1 MRPRTTSIE
10 PSVQNGHRGGR
21 GGPSRRPIGEGG
33 GGKVGCCVSTLVIS
47 LVVIGGA
54 ISAVSTMVVRGIPQ
68 PAMDLAT
75 RRRARKPAAARVESP
90 EPPVAVT
97 QDAPIPK
104 PVAIETAAAVEV
116 ALPVEVEP
124 PAAVVAEVPAPAAVE
139 GPVPTVVPAALPPP
153 APLVEPA
160 WTPVP
165 PPLLEPRGEP
175 VRETWL
181 ARIRSAV
188 ALVGVVAVLGVAA
201 AVGVGGLVLAI
212 ILLLR
217 QAVG

>member
-1 MRPRTTSIE
+1 MRPRTTSVE

-75 RRRARKPAAARVESP
+75 RRRARKPAAARVKSP

-97 QDAPIPK
+97 QDTPIPKPVAVTQDAPISK

-124 PAAVVAEVPAPAAVE
+124 PAAVVAEVPAPAA
-139 GPVPTVVPAALPPP
+139 
-153 APLVEPA
+153 
-160 WTPVP
+160 
-165 PPLLEPRGEP
+165 
-175 VRETWL
+175 
-181 ARIRSAV
+181 
-188 ALVGVVAVLGVAA
+188 
-201 AVGVGGLVLAI
+201 
-212 ILLLR
+212 
-217 QAVG
+217 